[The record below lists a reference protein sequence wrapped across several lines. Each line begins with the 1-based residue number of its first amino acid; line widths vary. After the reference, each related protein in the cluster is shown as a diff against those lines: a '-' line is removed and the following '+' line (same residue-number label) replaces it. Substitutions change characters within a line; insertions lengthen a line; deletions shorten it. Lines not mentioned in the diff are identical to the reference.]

1 MVDVGW
7 RLGFCARTL
16 GVGLRRAVVLRCD
29 DVCSVVCLV
38 MMMMMMAKDG
48 EL

>member
-1 MVDVGW
+1 MVDVGS

-16 GVGLRRAVVLRCD
+16 GVGLRRAVVVRCD
-29 DVCSVVCLV
+29 GVCSVVCLV
-38 MMMMMMAKDG
+38 MMMMMAKDD